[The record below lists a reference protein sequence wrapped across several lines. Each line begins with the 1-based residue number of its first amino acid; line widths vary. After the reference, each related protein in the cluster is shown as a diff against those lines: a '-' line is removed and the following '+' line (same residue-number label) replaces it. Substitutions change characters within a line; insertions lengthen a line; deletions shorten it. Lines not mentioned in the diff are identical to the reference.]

1 MDRHDPAGKT
11 HLIGDKIMFIDFV
24 SRVRNLTQRKMVIAG
39 AALILLGAL
48 AYATIPDTNGIIH
61 GCYKK
66 SGGTLRVIDDTVSQC
81 DSRAEIPIQW
91 SQTGP
96 QGPAGPAGYSLA
108 TSATSEGV
116 HLPPGQFTQILS
128 KDLPA
133 GNWVISASAIVD
145 YDGATANPNL
155 FLTSCQ
161 LRSGGTAIGIAS
173 DWGSESATELVSRTL
188 PLNGIATLSEPGTVS
203 VWCYAS
209 LGEGISFNGRGTS
222 EMTIIQVSN
231 IF

>member
-1 MDRHDPAGKT
+1 
-11 HLIGDKIMFIDFV
+11 MFIDFV
-24 SRVRNLTQRKMVIAG
+24 SRVRNLPRRKMVIIG

-48 AYATIPDTNGIIH
+48 AYASIPDSSGVIH

-66 SGGTLRVIDDTVSQC
+66 SGGTLRVIDDTTSQC
-81 DSRAEIPIQW
+81 DSRAETPIQW
-91 SQTGP
+91 NQTGP
-96 QGPAGPAGYSLA
+96 QGPQGPTGPQGPAGYSLA

-116 HLPPGQFTQILS
+116 TLPPGQFTQVLS

-133 GNWVISASAIVD
+133 GNWVISANAIVG
-145 YDGATANPNL
+145 YDGATAIPNL

-161 LRSGGTAIGIAS
+161 LRSGSTVIGAAS
-173 DWGSESATELVSRTL
+173 DWGTEGATALVARTL

-209 LGEGISFNGRGTS
+209 LGEGISFNGRSTS
-222 EMTIIQVSN
+222 EMTIIQVGN
-231 IF
+231 VF